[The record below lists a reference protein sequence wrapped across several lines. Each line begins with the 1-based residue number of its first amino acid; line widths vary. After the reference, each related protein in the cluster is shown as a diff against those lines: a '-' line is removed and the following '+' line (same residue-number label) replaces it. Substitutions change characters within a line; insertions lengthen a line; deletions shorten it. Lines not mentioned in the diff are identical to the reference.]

1 MASSSHAAV
10 APKDPAKTPKPHW
23 PLAYCIQPQKPK
35 ASSLQSYGF
44 SSTQAAPK
52 QWWSHRLYRGPE
64 GKEVEVLYSK
74 NKAQSEIYA
83 KQFLEEPVIGFDM
96 EWPWND
102 WKRDDLQNKIGL
114 IQLAS
119 EDKIALFHIGLHPG
133 KTSEDI
139 IAPTLKRILEDPK
152 IGKVGV
158 NVLKADFS
166 RLSRFFGL
174 KPKGAVE
181 SSHLYRLV
189 KFGPAKPELVSVKL
203 VSLAH
208 QVEEQLGLPLYK
220 GDVRT
225 SNWSKPLSK
234 DQINYAAGDA
244 YAGFMLYKCM
254 NAKRLVMRPTPPLP
268 IHAEK
273 YPSGKASR
281 DDPILLDVG
290 DGTTITTE
298 AFFGVKPAKSGT
310 TRTSSKVPKKT
321 APAKTS
327 GSTLNHISQA
337 LFEELAVRRASLA
350 ETGKIQ
356 PSRVISDTLLEAIAR
371 AQPCDTEG
379 LLAVKGI
386 GKIQQTKYGNEW
398 LEVISLFLATNG
410 IEQPAGTVKP
420 SVPEIPLPHTPRRP
434 KVQRK
439 VADDSSGDSSPAFE
453 TAPPRTP
460 QLHTG
465 LSFTMAETKLGVD
478 YGNESHGSTSPYDSD
493 DTLPSLDFGSPNR
506 RRTSAG
512 TKRKRAESP
521 VKTDADKATQPAGEP
536 LQNPT
541 ITTPRTTL
549 AGKVSGE
556 RPLDTTTPSKS
567 KAKFTQE
574 PSLSHALGVASKGPA
589 SASAPT
595 PTQIAP
601 LSPGSRIARSKLLAF
616 SKLVTRKLPARSA
629 TAPPIITDHTLDLII
644 RARPQTQDE
653 LESIPGID
661 SLLSACEKTGTD
673 LLRNV
678 VKFAPSQS

>member
-1 MASSSHAAV
+1 MTQWGTSADLSGFRQGVNLRNWSKEAS
-10 APKDPAKTPKPHW
+10 
-23 PLAYCIQPQKPK
+23 
-35 ASSLQSYGF
+35 SYGF

-74 NKAQSEIYA
+74 NKAQSEVYA

-174 KPKGAVE
+174 RPKGAVE

-254 NAKRLVMRPTPPLP
+254 NAKRLAMRPTPPLP

-310 TRTSSKVPKKT
+310 TATKSKAPKKA
-321 APAKTS
+321 APAKS
-327 GSTLNHISQA
+327 CGSSLDHVSQA

-350 ETGKIQ
+350 EGGKVQ
-356 PSRVISDTLLEAIAR
+356 PSRIITDTLLEAIAR

-386 GKIQQTKYGNEW
+386 GKIQQSKYGNDW
-398 LEVISLFLATNG
+398 LEVISLFLAANG
-410 IEQPAGTVKP
+410 IEQPAGTVEP
-420 SVPEIPLPHTPRRP
+420 SKLEIQPPHTPRRT
-434 KVQRK
+434 KVQRN
-439 VADDSSGDSSPAFE
+439 ATNDSSEDSSPAFE

-460 QLHTG
+460 QLRTG
-465 LSFTMAETKLGVD
+465 LSFTMAETKLDVD
-478 YGNESHGSTSPYDSD
+478 HSKDSDGSTSSYDSD
-493 DTLPSLDFGSPNR
+493 DTLPSLDFGSPSR
-506 RRTSAG
+506 RRTTAG

-521 VKTDADKATQPAGEP
+521 VKSDVEKATQLGGEL
-536 LQNPT
+536 LQNPST
-541 ITTPRTTL
+541 ILPRTTL
-549 AGKVSGE
+549 ASKTSEE
-556 RPLDTTTPSKS
+556 RSMNTTTSSKS
-567 KAKFTQE
+567 KAKFTQQ
-574 PSLSHALGVASKGPA
+574 PSLNHALGVTSKSPA

-595 PTQIAP
+595 STQNPP
-601 LSPGSRIARSKLLAF
+601 LSPGSRITRSKLLAL
-616 SKLVTRKLPARSA
+616 SKLVMRKLPARPA
-629 TAPPIITDHTLDLII
+629 MAPPIVTDHTLDLII

-653 LESIPGID
+653 LERIPGID
-661 SLLSACEKTGTD
+661 SLLLACEKTGTD
-673 LLRNV
+673 LLKNV
-678 VKFAPSQS
+678 VKFAPPQP

>member
-1 MASSSHAAV
+1 MTQWGTSADLSGFRQGVNLRNWSKEASKS
-10 APKDPAKTPKPHW
+10 
-23 PLAYCIQPQKPK
+23 K

-74 NKAQSEIYA
+74 NKAQSEVYA

-254 NAKRLVMRPTPPLP
+254 NAKRLAMRPTPPLP

-281 DDPILLDVG
+281 DDPIRLDVG

-310 TRTSSKVPKKT
+310 TATKSKALKK
-321 APAKTS
+321 AVPAKTI
-327 GSTLNHISQA
+327 GSTLDHVSQA

-350 ETGKIQ
+350 EGGKVQ
-356 PSRVISDTLLEAIAR
+356 PSRIITDTLLEAIAR

-386 GKIQQTKYGNEW
+386 GKIQQSKYGNDW
-398 LEVISLFLATNG
+398 LEVISLFLAANG
-410 IEQPAGTVKP
+410 IEQPAGTVESSKP
-420 SVPEIPLPHTPRRP
+420 ETQPPHTPRRT
-434 KVQRK
+434 KVQRN
-439 VADDSSGDSSPAFE
+439 VTNDSSEDSSPAFE

-465 LSFTMAETKLGVD
+465 LSFTMAETKLD
-478 YGNESHGSTSPYDSD
+478 MDHSNDSDGSTSSYNSD
-493 DTLPSLDFGSPNR
+493 DTLPSLDFGSPSR

-521 VKTDADKATQPAGEP
+521 VKSDVEKATQPGGEL
-536 LQNPT
+536 LQNPST
-541 ITTPRTTL
+541 ILPRTTL
-549 AGKVSGE
+549 ASKTSEE
-556 RPLDTTTPSKS
+556 RSMNTTTSSKS
-567 KAKFTQE
+567 KAKFTQQ
-574 PSLSHALGVASKGPA
+574 PSLSHALGVTSKSPA

-595 PTQIAP
+595 PTQNPP
-601 LSPGSRIARSKLLAF
+601 LSPGSRITRSKLLAL
-616 SKLVTRKLPARSA
+616 SKLVMRKLPARPA
-629 TAPPIITDHTLDLII
+629 MAPPIITDHTLDLII

-653 LESIPGID
+653 LERIPGID
-661 SLLSACEKTGTD
+661 SLLLACEKTGTD

-678 VKFAPSQS
+678 VKFALPQP

>member
-1 MASSSHAAV
+1 MASSAHDVVPSKV
-10 APKDPAKTPKPHW
+10 TTETPKVHW
-23 PLAYCIQPQKPK
+23 PLSYRMQPQKPK

-52 QWWSHRLYRGPE
+52 RWWSHRLYRGPG
-64 GKEVEVLYSK
+64 GKEVEILYSK
-74 NKAQSEIYA
+74 TKAQSETYA
-83 KQFLEEPVIGFDM
+83 KQFLDEPVIGFDM

-102 WKRDDLQNKIGL
+102 WKKDDLQNKIGL
-114 IQLAS
+114 IQIAS

-133 KTSEDI
+133 KTSEEI

-189 KFGPAKPELVSVKL
+189 KFGPRKPELVSVKL

-225 SNWSKPLSK
+225 SNWSKPLST

-254 NAKRLVMRPTPPLP
+254 NAKRLAMKPTPPLP

-281 DDPILLDVG
+281 DDPIILDVG

-298 AFFGVKPAKSGT
+298 AFFGVKPAKSGVSG
-310 TRTSSKVPKKT
+310 TSSKATKKIRT
-321 APAKTS
+321 TKSSAQP
-327 GSTLNHISQA
+327 LNDPTQA
-337 LFEELAVRRASLA
+337 LYEELTTRRASLA
-350 ETGKIQ
+350 ETRKLQ
-356 PSRVISDTLLEAIAR
+356 PHRIISDTLLESIAR

-386 GKIQQTKYGNEW
+386 GKIQQAKFGDEW

-410 IEQPAGTVKP
+410 IEP
-420 SVPEIPLPHTPRRP
+420 SA
-434 KVQRK
+434 K
-439 VADDSSGDSSPAFE
+439 VAKQLPSKSENQLPQTPHRSNTRRKETSDSSSDSSPAFD
-453 TAPPRTP
+453 TALARSP

-465 LSFTMAETKLGVD
+465 LSFGMAETKIDVD
-478 YGNESHGSTSPYDSD
+478 NGNRSDESTSSYDSD

-506 RRTSAG
+506 KHISSG

-521 VKTDADKATQPAGEP
+521 VKGEMEQTPQP
-536 LQNPT
+536 LQ
-541 ITTPRTTL
+541 
-549 AGKVSGE
+549 
-556 RPLDTTTPSKS
+556 TPSKPEVDL
-567 KAKFTQE
+567 TQQ
-574 PSLSHALGVASKGPA
+574 PSLDHSLAIAVTEASSTR
-589 SASAPT
+589 SAT
-595 PTQIAP
+595 
-601 LSPGSRIARSKLLAF
+601 LSPGSRIARSKLLAL
-616 SKLVTRKLPARSA
+616 SKLVTRKLPAR
-629 TAPPIITDHTLDLII
+629 TANVPPIVTEHTLNMII
-644 RARPQTQDE
+644 IARPQTQED
-653 LESIPGID
+653 LERIPGIETFV
-661 SLLSACEKTGTD
+661 SSCQETGTN
-673 LLRNV
+673 LLKNI
-678 VKFAPSQS
+678 VKFVPPRPP